1 VAASALEQCT
11 RSRVGFCSAAASA
24 FWLLVAC
31 DPNVVIG
38 AVTRAEGGSG
48 ASASNG
54 GASSIA
60 GSGGAST
67 IGGGGA
73 SMTAGSSNRAL
84 LFEARHEVDFSEW
97 TSDGDDEGYLY
108 CPDDLGVVTNTRA
121 HSGSGSVAISID
133 TGGGATPICQML
145 RRTPAPSAYYG
156 AWFFV
161 EHDHEALDWWT
172 IFFFKTKTT
181 SHWDLGLYRD
191 GYTSFGL
198 YDHAHDEST
207 TAPAMPRLPIA
218 RWFHLEAY
226 LVYAADTPTELELW
240 LDGSSMLR
248 LTLDEAPP
256 DLFWG
261 LGNEAAG
268 LSPSDSTLYI
278 DDVTISLSRL
288 GP

>member
-1 VAASALEQCT
+1 MACVL
-11 RSRVGFCSAAASA
+11 VV
-24 FWLLVAC
+24 LVAC

-38 AVTRAEGGSG
+38 AVRPH
-48 ASASNG
+48 
-54 GASSIA
+54 
-60 GSGGAST
+60 GSGGAGAGGAAT
-67 IGGGGA
+67 MGGGGNA
-73 SMTAGSSNRAL
+73 TL

-97 TSDGDDEGYLY
+97 TSDGSDEGYLY
-108 CPDDLGVVTNTRA
+108 CPEELGVVTTTRA
-121 HSGSGSVAISID
+121 HSGSGSVKISID
-133 TGGGATPICQML
+133 TAGGATPICQML
-145 RRTPAPSAYYG
+145 RRTPSPSAYYG

-161 EHDHEALDWWT
+161 EHDHESFDWWT

-198 YDHAHDEST
+198 YDHAHNESNF
-207 TAPAMPRLPIA
+207 APAMPGLPIA

-226 LVYAADTPTELELW
+226 LAYGADTATELEVW
-240 LDGSSMLR
+240 LDGSSMLQ

-261 LGNEAAG
+261 LGNEAGG
-268 LSPSDSTLYI
+268 LSPSDSTLYV
-278 DDVTISLSRL
+278 DDVTISPRRL